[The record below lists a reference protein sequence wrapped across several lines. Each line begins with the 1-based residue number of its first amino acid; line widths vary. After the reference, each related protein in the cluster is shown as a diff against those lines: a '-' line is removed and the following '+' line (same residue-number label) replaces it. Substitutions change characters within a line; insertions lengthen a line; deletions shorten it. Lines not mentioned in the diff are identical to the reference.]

1 MATAFIQSVSADGNS
16 ALFNTASGVV
26 VIAAAASSASV
37 ILGSAFPIGNKPVVC
52 SLVNSDGGAVA
63 AGNFLFYA
71 SCTDGVVT
79 IEMIDPADGV
89 TPVAASSNLTVAYY
103 VDGR

>member
-26 VIAAAASSASV
+26 VIPGAANSGTV
-37 ILGSAFPIGNKPVVC
+37 NLGSAFPTGIKPVVC
-52 SLVNSDGGAVA
+52 SLAANDGGIGGV
-63 AGNFLFYA
+63 LVA
-71 SCTDGVVT
+71 SCADGVVT
-79 IEMIDPADGV
+79 ITVVDPATGAA
-89 TPVAASSNLTVAYY
+89 TPAVSNLTVAYY